1 MFPEGRILDILIV
14 FAVALIVVGPKDLP
28 ILMRK
33 VGRFVAHMRG
43 LAAEFRASFDEMA
56 RQSELDELRK
66 EVEAMKAQT
75 SLSNLPGLSVDPH
88 MRGVFDDIHQG
99 LHEPL
104 VPPVAAAESP
114 EPPEPELPLP
124 EPAHGQ
130 PVGDE
135 APSGDHPVQAVP

>member
-75 SLSNLPGLSVDPH
+75 SLSNLPGLNADPH
-88 MRGVFDDIHQG
+88 TQSVFDDIHKT
-99 LHEPL
+99 LRESPST
-104 VPPVAAAESP
+104 VSP
-114 EPPEPELPLP
+114 EPAAAPSADAEPELPLP
-124 EPAHGQ
+124 EPAPAEH
-130 PVGDE
+130 
-135 APSGDHPVQAVP
+135 ASTPVQAAQ